1 MMAMGRRVHDARV
14 WWNTG
19 ISIVRPARF
28 VSVLLACAIG
38 LATLGAGHAQEN
50 DASVA
55 KAKELLAAAQQ
66 DKMADQVITLMEK
79 PLGQLIESTNPG
91 RSKEVEALLHDQF
104 LPAMRDHLPEFM
116 DLAAHVYAQ
125 HFSVDELDQLL
136 AFYQSPVGKKLV
148 AEQPA
153 MLNEMTGIAQAWGR
167 NVAGE
172 VLHKMAPEFQKRGL
186 SMPNI

>member
-1 MMAMGRRVHDARV
+1 MMDTGRSVQDNGATAMRVRRLALLCVAV
-14 WWNTG
+14 LG
-19 ISIVRPARF
+19 LFA
-28 VSVLLACAIG
+28 LLAA
-38 LATLGAGHAQEN
+38 
-50 DASVA
+50 ASARAEDPDPAVA

-79 PLGQLIESTNPG
+79 PLSQLVESTNPG
-91 RSKEVEALLHDQF
+91 RGKEVEALLHDQF
-104 LPAMRDHLPEFM
+104 LPAMREHLPEFM

-125 HFSVDELDQLL
+125 HFSVEELDQLL
-136 AFYQSPVGKKLV
+136 AFYKSPVGKKLV

-153 MLNEMTGIAQAWGR
+153 MLTEMTGIAQAWGR

-172 VLHKMAPEFQKRGL
+172 VLRKMAPEFQKRGL